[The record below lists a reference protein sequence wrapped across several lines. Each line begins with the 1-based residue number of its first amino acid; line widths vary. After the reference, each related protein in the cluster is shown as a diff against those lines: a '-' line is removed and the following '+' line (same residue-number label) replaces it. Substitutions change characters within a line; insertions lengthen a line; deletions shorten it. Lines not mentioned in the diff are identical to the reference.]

1 MLTVT
6 GATVDGQHVDGS
18 EFMTTFVSNL
28 VGLVLMVKIIDK
40 AGG

>member
-18 EFMTTFVSNL
+18 EFMTSFVSNL
-28 VGLVLMVKIIDK
+28 FGLVFEVIIIDK
-40 AGG
+40 AGC